1 METWTD
7 EYLDLMVRKLTER
20 KQRERGTDEGTADG
34 KVSVETLAAGS
45 HGMVEVVKK

>member
-20 KQRERGTDEGTADG
+20 KQRERGTDGGTADG
-34 KVSVETLAAGS
+34 KVSVEALAARSG
-45 HGMVEVVKK
+45 GMVEVIKK